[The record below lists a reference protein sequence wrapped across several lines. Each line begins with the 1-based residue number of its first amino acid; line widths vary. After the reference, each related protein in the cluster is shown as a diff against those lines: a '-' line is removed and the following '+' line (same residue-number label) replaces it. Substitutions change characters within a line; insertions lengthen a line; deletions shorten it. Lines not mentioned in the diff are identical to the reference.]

1 MFETCHPTPDADT
14 LAARLRLDLSGA
26 VADVLAKHA
35 EHVEDESKLRASA
48 SRILRSMAS
57 VKPGADER
65 AWSPAPLT
73 FDFDAVPDPPDWIV
87 HGVIERG
94 TVAMLSG
101 DTGAAKSIV
110 TQWLAVSAL
119 TRGEWL
125 GHPALIERVL
135 ILDEENPGGLVTARL
150 RAMGLTNEHRD
161 SLRYFSREGFA
172 LGTDAG
178 DAALVEQLRDF
189 RPDLVV
195 IDTLMSTTAVDVND
209 NVAAVATMK
218 RLRAL
223 AREHGC
229 GVLILHHERKQQK
242 DGAAAGSSQQTMGA
256 RQWAGQADALLTI
269 ATETDMQREEFDA
282 GGFKLRRTFRMR
294 MAEKD
299 RDGRINGVRRVA
311 VESEKDEQ
319 ERLVWMTVADEGA
332 ISNATAKDADTLA
345 ILSALDAV
353 EGGAA
358 IGRKDIAAATGEKNP
373 SEPSGTFKR
382 ALRVLVERGD
392 IEKVGQRYKLTEQGR
407 DAAGLA
413 V

>member
-1 MFETCHPTPDADT
+1 MAEALTEDRIGDAATSLKEGDRDPQDRAGNVRYLLSDGYSPAEASTAAAAYGNAAAKWRPTPM
-14 LAARLRLDLSGA
+14 S
-26 VADVLAKHA
+26 
-35 EHVEDESKLRASA
+35 
-48 SRILRSMAS
+48 
-57 VKPGADER
+57 
-65 AWSPAPLT
+65 

-110 TQWLAVSAL
+110 TMWLAVMAL
-119 TRGEWL
+119 KGSEWL
-125 GHPALIERVL
+125 NCSTRAARVL
-135 ILDEENPGGLVTARL
+135 VIDEENPGGLVAARL
-150 RAMGLTNEHRD
+150 RAMGLVNDERAG
-161 SLRYFSREGFA
+161 LRYFSREGFS
-172 LGTDAG
+172 LGTDDG

-223 AREHGC
+223 AREHAC
-229 GVLILHHERKQQK
+229 AVLLLHHERKQQK

-269 ATETDMQREEFDA
+269 ATETDMQREELDA

-294 MAEKD
+294 LAEKD
-299 RDGRINGVRRVA
+299 RDGRVNGVRRVA
-311 VESEKDEQ
+311 VESEKDDS
-319 ERLVWMTVADEGA
+319 ERLVWMKVADEGA

-345 ILSALDAV
+345 ILTALDAV

-358 IGRKDIAAATGEKNP
+358 IGRKDIAAATGEKDP
-373 SEPSGTFKR
+373 AEPSGTWKK
-382 ALRVLVERGD
+382 ALKEQAEAGNVEKD
-392 IEKVGQRYKLTEQGR
+392 GQRYRITNDGRAYLLSLRATEM
-407 DAAGLA
+407 AL
-413 V
+413 